1 MTSDMNEFEALT
13 RDLTARWPENRIAP
27 GLGRIGA
34 LCGLLG
40 DPQDSM
46 KVIMVAGT
54 NGKGSVAIMIDALL
68 RSAGL
73 RTGRFTSPHLTSVT
87 ERISIDGRPL
97 TDLVAAW
104 QDIAPYVEMVDQQQI
119 DGVAM
124 TFFEV
129 VTAMAYAAFAD
140 APVDVAIME
149 VGLGGTWDSTNIADA
164 DVAVVLPVDL
174 DHTHILGS
182 TVAEIAAEKA
192 GIIKEGGRA
201 ILAGQQADAA
211 SVLFA
216 RCLEVGVEPV
226 REGLDF
232 AVLGRVPGVG
242 GQVIRL
248 DTATGPVGNL
258 FLPAHGEKMAA
269 NAAVAVA
276 AVETLLAGNPIGE
289 EVINDGFARVRL
301 PGRLEL
307 VRERIVLDGA
317 HNPAAARAAAE
328 AMAEAYSFEP
338 LIGVMAIMQDKD
350 ADEVLRVWE
359 PVLAQLICTETSS
372 TDRCLPAAEL
382 AELAEGIF
390 GAGRVTLQP
399 RMADAIEQA
408 TAASEDE
415 LGQGGVLITGSVI
428 AVGEA
433 RALLVEE
440 EADPEFDGDGDPAE
454 GDPADDEA
462 ELT

>member
-1 MTSDMNEFEALT
+1 MSTDMNEFEALT
-13 RDLTARWPENRIAP
+13 RDLMARWPENRIAP
-27 GLGRIGA
+27 GLGRIGT

-46 KVIMVAGT
+46 KVIMVTGT
-54 NGKGSVAIMIDALL
+54 NGKGSVSIMIDALL

-97 TDLVAAW
+97 TEDEFVAAW

-119 DGVAM
+119 DGVDM

-149 VGLGGTWDSTNIADA
+149 VGLGGTWDATNIADA

-182 TVAEIAAEKA
+182 TVTEIAAEKA
-192 GIIKEGGRA
+192 GIIKAGGRA
-201 ILAGQQADAA
+201 VLAGQHADAA
-211 SVLFA
+211 AVLFA
-216 RCLEVGVEPV
+216 RCIEVGVEPM

-232 AVLGRVPGVG
+232 AVLERVPGVG

-248 DTATGPVGNL
+248 DTATGPVSNL
-258 FLPAHGEKMAA
+258 FLPAHGDKMAS

-276 AVETLLAGNPIGE
+276 AVEALLAGNPIGE
-289 EVINDGFARVRL
+289 EVINDGFARIRL

-317 HNPAAARAAAE
+317 HNPAAARASAE

-338 LIGVMAIMQDKD
+338 LIGVLAIMRDKD

-390 GAGRVTLQP
+390 GAGRVSLQP
-399 RMADAIEQA
+399 QMADAIEQA

-433 RALLVEE
+433 RALLVEDE
-440 EADPEFDGDGDPAE
+440 PDPEFDGDGEAA
-454 GDPADDEA
+454 GDGEEP